1 MQKPSSQQQL
11 SPVSKLSHLM
21 QQYKGQIEAAL
32 PQHMTPDRLMR
43 ICLTEF
49 RKNTRLQQCDHLS
62 FLGAV
67 VTAASLG
74 LEPGSALG
82 QCYLVPYKNEVEFQ
96 IGYRGM
102 IDIARRSGNIV
113 SISARAVYEG
123 DHFKVIYGTEDAIEH
138 EPKFKSSELTHVYAV
153 AKLQGGGVQFDVMS
167 VQEVDQI
174 RTRYSKASQGKAWT
188 DSYDEMAKK
197 TVLRRLFKMLPASVE
212 LAKALS
218 SEEVKAHEIID
229 ADYSIPDFKPDVDRF
244 KAAIAEDG
252 QSTEFAAEDLTAYR
266 NDFVKRLTAG
276 KKAPEICGAD
286 ALSWAKSATVSQLA
300 TAISLMT

>member
-1 MQKPSSQQQL
+1 MQT
-11 SPVSKLSHLM
+11 
-21 QQYKGQIEAAL
+21 YKGQIVAAL

-49 RKNTRLQQCDHLS
+49 RKNPRLQQCDHMS

-102 IDIARRSGNIV
+102 IDIARRSGHIV
-113 SISARAVYEG
+113 SICARAVYEG
-123 DHFKVIYGTEDAIEH
+123 DYFKVIYGTEDKIEH
-138 EPKFKSSELTHVYAV
+138 EPKFTSSELTHVYAV

-167 VQEVDQI
+167 ISEIDSV
-174 RTRYSKASQGKAWT
+174 RTRYSKASHGKAWT

-197 TVLRRLFKMLPASVE
+197 TVLRRLFKMLPVSIE
-212 LAKALS
+212 LSEALKREDEKS
-218 SEEVKAHEIID
+218 HEIID
-229 ADYSIPDFKPDVDRF
+229 ADYIIPDFKPDLDKF
-244 KAAIAEDG
+244 KTAIAEDG
-252 QSTEFAAEDLTAYR
+252 QSTDFAGDDLTAYR
-266 NDFVKRLTAG
+266 NEFVKRFTAG
-276 KKAPEICGAD
+276 KKAPESCGAD
-286 ALSWAKSATVSQLA
+286 PIAWAKNATSAQLA
-300 TAISLMT
+300 TAISLMS

>member
-1 MQKPSSQQQL
+1 
-11 SPVSKLSHLM
+11 M
-21 QQYKGQIEAAL
+21 QQYKGQIQAAL

-43 ICLTEF
+43 ICLTEV
-49 RKNTRLQQCDHLS
+49 RRQPKLAQCDHVS

-82 QCYLVPYKNEVEFQ
+82 QCYLIPYGNQVEFQ

-102 IDIARRSGNIV
+102 IDIARRSGNIL

-138 EPKFKSSELTHVYAV
+138 EPQFKTSTLTHVYAV
-153 AKLQGGGVQFDVMS
+153 AKLAGGGVQFDVMS
-167 VQEVDQI
+167 VSEVDSI
-174 RTRYSKASQGKAWT
+174 RARYSKSAKGKAWT

-212 LAKALS
+212 LAAALN
-218 SEEVKAHEIID
+218 SEEQKPHEIID
-229 ADYSIPDFKPDVDRF
+229 ADYNVPDFKPDVDRL
-244 KAAIAEDG
+244 KAAVEEDG
-252 QSTEFAAEDLTAYR
+252 YAGNAAHQDLMAYRDEFAYR
-266 NDFVKRLTAG
+266 LSLG
-276 KKAPEICGAD
+276 KKAPDSCGANPME
-286 ALSWAKSATVSQLA
+286 WAKTATSAQLA
-300 TAISLMT
+300 TALSLMT

>member
-11 SPVSKLSHLM
+11 SPVTKLSHLM
-21 QQYKGQIEAAL
+21 QTYKGQIVAAL

-49 RKNTRLQQCDHLS
+49 RKNPRLQQCDHMS

-102 IDIARRSGNIV
+102 IDIARRSGHIV
-113 SISARAVYEG
+113 SICARAVYEG
-123 DHFKVIYGTEDAIEH
+123 DHFKVIYGTEDKIEH
-138 EPKFKSSELTHVYAV
+138 EPKFTSSELTHVYAV

-167 VQEVDQI
+167 VPEIDSV

-197 TVLRRLFKMLPASVE
+197 TVLRRLFKMLPVSIE
-212 LAKALS
+212 LAEALKREDEKS
-218 SEEVKAHEIID
+218 HEIID
-229 ADYSIPDFKPDVDRF
+229 ADYVIPDFQPDVD
-244 KAAIAEDG
+244 KYKNALAEDG
-252 QSTEFAAEDLTAYR
+252 QEQSGASQDLTAYR
-266 NDFVKRLTAG
+266 NEFVKRLSSG
-276 KKAPEICGAD
+276 KKAPESCGAD
-286 ALSWAKSATVSQLA
+286 PMAWAKNATSAQLA
-300 TAISLMT
+300 TALTFMA